1 MIRITPQPGGK
12 VAVAS
17 PSPLWPLL
25 QHLFPQAVQRGRGGR
40 HYIRASAWALE
51 RLDQLA
57 ALTAGV
63 HQVAKQYQERVAL
76 VLALNKA
83 QTTLRVLRGQQQL
96 TPGQPA
102 QPLALP
108 PACSSI
114 AGIEPRS
121 ELGWHQLAQVQAY
134 VDRLEVWLIE
144 QLDTLPALDDLDD
157 LQEQLASAWRER
169 DRLMDIRYRA
179 FLVELALRDQ
189 ARALPAQQAAEVDQE
204 EMAMGSMTD
213 LDDSLEA
220 YEDALQAHA
229 VAQAKRD
236 THTARGTL

>member
-25 QHLFPQAVQRGRGGR
+25 LHLFPQAVQRGRTGR

-57 ALTAGV
+57 TLTAGV
-63 HQVAKQYQERVAL
+63 QLVAQQYQERVAL

-96 TPGQPA
+96 TPDQPP

-121 ELGWHQLAQVQAY
+121 ELGWHQLAHVQGY

-144 QLDTLPALDDLDD
+144 QLDTLPTLDN

-169 DRLMDIRYRA
+169 DRLMEIRYRA

-189 ARALPAQQAAEVDQE
+189 ARALPAQQAAEVDQD